1 MKVGCLVFGK
11 FVGSEVSLTSEVLD
25 YRARCTAPLTHTLK
39 GSLEQFLRTTR
50 TSMGKV
56 VVLYLISKRMAT
68 TGRRVTNNDDI
79 NKRK

>member
-39 GSLEQFLRTTR
+39 GSLEQFLRPQDYINGQGTLPYIQKEWPR
-50 TSMGKV
+50 PGV
-56 VVLYLISKRMAT
+56 EY
-68 TGRRVTNNDDI
+68 GVTNNN